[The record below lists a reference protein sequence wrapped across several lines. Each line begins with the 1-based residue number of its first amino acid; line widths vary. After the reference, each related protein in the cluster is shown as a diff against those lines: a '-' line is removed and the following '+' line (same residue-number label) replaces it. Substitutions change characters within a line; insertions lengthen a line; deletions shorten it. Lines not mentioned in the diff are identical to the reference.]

1 MKIDFDFS
9 DPVSLLNLCKKR
21 LAGFSIA
28 RLVVFILL
36 LVVVVIGVSDR
47 SSVALLF
54 FPLSF
59 LFIYLIKAF
68 NGEKDKQRF
77 LEAILVMKS
86 DRELRKKRD
95 LSSFEEGDEFLDK
108 THPFASD
115 LDLFGMHSL
124 FQLINHTV
132 SAGAKKQLADWLLS
146 ATNVSLSDKR
156 RAAIQ
161 ELAGK
166 GRFLEEFEG
175 IGKAFLREEKS
186 KASFYSW
193 LATPDAWRSWYWVPA
208 AVGPVLGIVL
218 LIGVLFGWIR
228 FEFLSLFILVGVFF
242 LSFVFKP
249 LLSAMKA
256 MPNEGDLK
264 TYKLWCLVMESQSF
278 EDPYLKTL
286 HKPLVDT
293 NFEASIALNALE
305 ARTFL
310 IQNRSNLMYLIF
322 NLLFWVDFLV
332 LARIERWR
340 KTYGKHMQVWERT
353 FEEWQVLVS
362 LASFEREEQVSCDF
376 RWQAD
381 LTLDVENIRHPLIS
395 PQTCVSNDFQLGKDI
410 KLGLLTG
417 SNMSGKTTFMRT
429 LGINQVMA
437 NIGLSPMASKYHSGP
452 FFLYTSMRNTDN
464 LGESVSSFYAE
475 LSRIKGL
482 LTLTEAG
489 TPVFFLLDEILKG
502 TNTSDRIMG
511 SEALIRQLL
520 ATPAKGIISTHDI
533 ELSELA
539 AKIPELANYS
549 FHHDIHDNEI
559 SFDYKI
565 KSGPCPNFNAHKL
578 MELMG
583 IRFSR

>member
-9 DPVSLLNLCKKR
+9 DPVLLLNLCKKR
-21 LAGFSIA
+21 LAGLSIA
-28 RLVVFILL
+28 RLIVFILL
-36 LVVVVIGVSDR
+36 LVVVVIGVSE
-47 SSVALLF
+47 SSPLALLF
-54 FPLSF
+54 FPMSLF
-59 LFIYLIKAF
+59 FIYLIKRF
-68 NGEKDKQRF
+68 NGEKDKQQF
-77 LEAILVMKS
+77 LEAIVVLKEDRVLREN
-86 DRELRKKRD
+86 RELT
-95 LSSFEEGDEFLDK
+95 SFEEGGEFLNK

-115 LDLFGMHSL
+115 LDLFGPHSL

-132 SAGAKKQLADWLLS
+132 SVGAKKLLANWLLS
-146 ATNVSLSDKR
+146 GTDVSVSDKR
-156 RAAIQ
+156 RSAIR
-161 ELAGK
+161 ELVGK
-166 GRFLEEFEG
+166 DQFLEEFEG
-175 IGKAFLREEKS
+175 IGKAFLKEEKS
-186 KASFYSW
+186 KSSFYSW
-193 LATPDAWRSWYWVPA
+193 LATPDAWRNWYWIPA
-208 AVGPVLGIVL
+208 VIGPILGLVL
-218 LIGVLFGWIR
+218 LMGVLFGWIR
-228 FEFLSLFILVGVFF
+228 FEFLSIFILVGVFF

-249 LLSAMKA
+249 LLAAMKA

-264 TYKLWCLVMESQSF
+264 TYRSWAMVMESQSF

-286 HKPLVDT
+286 HRPLVDT
-293 NFEASIALNALE
+293 GFEASIALKALE
-305 ARTFL
+305 SQTFL
-310 IQNRSNLMYLIF
+310 IQNRANLMYLIF
-322 NLLFWVDFLV
+322 NLLFWIDFLA
-332 LARIERWR
+332 LFRIELWR
-340 KTYGKHMQVWERT
+340 KKYGSKMQVWEST
-353 FEEWQVLVS
+353 FNDWEVLIS
-362 LASFEREEQVSCDF
+362 LASFEREENVNCDF
-376 RWQAD
+376 RWHAQ
-381 LTLDVENIRHPLIS
+381 LTVEVESLRHPLIQS
-395 PQTCVSNDFQLGKDI
+395 QACVRNDFQLDKDL

-429 LGINQVMA
+429 LGINHVIA

-452 FFLYTSMRNTDN
+452 FLLYTSMRNTDN

-482 LTLTEAG
+482 LTLTESG

-539 AKIPELANYS
+539 SSIPELTNFS
-549 FHHDIHDNEI
+549 FHHDIQDNEI

-583 IRFSR
+583 IRF